1 MPPPSPSSL
10 SGLSGPGSPARSA
23 GLTLREREILRL
35 VVSSFIETASP
46 VGSRPLVRR
55 YGLDLSPA
63 TIRNTMSDLEE
74 AGFLEH
80 PHTSAGRVPTW
91 RGYRTFVDELM
102 RTDVFGDAERS
113 AVRAEVERLLAV
125 DDASREASKLLG
137 RLSNLL
143 GVVLAPNL
151 ATGVLERI
159 EAVPLSSTR
168 VMFVLSLTGGLVR
181 TLVLEL
187 DAAPERAPLDAV
199 VGLLN
204 ERLAGLT
211 MDEIRRTYAARLDDA
226 EDRTGD
232 RSGLVRLILDRSHAL
247 FAAPASPDRLRVAGA
262 QHLLAQPEFRE
273 PADLHTFV
281 RLLEDER
288 FLVELLETRSL
299 CADDTGEAPSAA
311 GIGQA
316 VVTIGREHGDERA
329 GRVAVVSARYR
340 IGEAV
345 GTIGVVGP
353 TRMDYA
359 RVVGLVEHVAALL
372 STPSA

>member
-1 MPPPSPSSL
+1 MTPPSSSRSSL
-10 SGLSGPGSPARSA
+10 SSA
-23 GLTLREREILRL
+23 STPLVASGLTVREREILRL
-35 VVSSFIETASP
+35 VVTSFIETAAP

-74 AGFLEH
+74 AGYLEH

-102 RTDVFGDAERS
+102 QTDVLGESERGL
-113 AVRAEVERLLAV
+113 VRAEVERLLAV
-125 DDASREASKLLG
+125 DDAAREASKLLG

-151 ATGVLERI
+151 ATGILERI
-159 EAVPLSSTR
+159 EAIPLSSTR

-187 DAAPERAPLDAV
+187 EAGPQRAPLDALI
-199 VGLLN
+199 GLLN

-211 MDEIRRTYAARLDDA
+211 IDEIRRTYAARLDDA
-226 EDRTGD
+226 DDRT
-232 RSGLVRLILDRSHAL
+232 SLVRVILDRSHAL
-247 FAAPASPDRLRVAGA
+247 FAEQTSPDRLRVAGA

-273 PADLHTFV
+273 PADLRTFV
-281 RLLEDER
+281 RLLEDEH
-288 FLVELLETRSL
+288 FLVELLEARAVTAPDGSP
-299 CADDTGEAPSAA
+299 ADAPAPV
-311 GIGQA
+311 GQA

-340 IGEAV
+340 VGDAV

-359 RVVGLVEHVAALL
+359 RVVGIVEHVAALL
-372 STPSA
+372 STP

>member
-1 MPPPSPSSL
+1 MPSFVPTSPSG
-10 SGLSGPGSPARSA
+10 SGRAA
-23 GLTLREREILRL
+23 LTAREREILRL
-35 VVSSFIETASP
+35 VVTSFIETAAP

-74 AGFLEH
+74 AGLLEH

-102 RTDVFGDAERS
+102 QADALSRGERDL
-113 AVRAEVERLLAV
+113 VRAELDRLLAV

-137 RLSNLL
+137 RLAGLL
-143 GVVLAPNL
+143 GVVLSPNL

-159 EAVPLSSTR
+159 EAVPLSSSR
-168 VMFVLSLTGGLVR
+168 VMFVLGLTGGLVR

-187 DAAPERAPLDAV
+187 DAAPQRASLDGV
-199 VGLLN
+199 VALLN

-211 MDEIRRTYAARLDDA
+211 MDEIRRTYADRLADGD
-226 EDRTGD
+226 DRT
-232 RSGLVRLILDRSHAL
+232 GLVRLILDRSHAL
-247 FAAPASPDRLRVAGA
+247 FAAPLSPDRLRVAGA

-273 PADLHTFV
+273 PADLATFV

-288 FLVELLETRSL
+288 FLVELLEPAAPTV
-299 CADDTGEAPSAA
+299 AEGGEAPV
-311 GIGQA
+311 GQA
-316 VVTIGREHGDERA
+316 VVTIGGEHGDARA

-340 IGEAV
+340 IGDAV

-372 STPSA
+372 SSP